1 MPRAKTIKEDSIRPN
16 AIEIRQVDRLLDRM
30 EESLQTTQSQNEHK
44 DKQIDILRTRI
55 GLICRQ
61 PPWDGFQHQSSF
73 CRLLHF
79 SRRRFGSIGKVY
91 LPSCALANFPK
102 EEPTLA
108 YTHLQPAQLITVGKR
123 GKLYV
128 FFGYIPFREPTVMRD
143 D

>member
-1 MPRAKTIKEDSIRPN
+1 MPRVKKIKEDSVRHN
-16 AIEIRQVDRLLDRM
+16 AIKIRQVDRLLDRM
-30 EESLQTTQSQNEHK
+30 EEGLQTTQSQNEHK
-44 DKQIDILRTRI
+44 DKQINILRTRT

-61 PPWDGFQHQSSF
+61 PPWDGFQHQWSF
-73 CRLLHF
+73 RRLLHF

-128 FFGYIPFREPTVMRD
+128 FSAIFPSTSLSL
-143 D
+143 